1 MKKYQ
6 VFVSSTYTDL
16 IEERAA
22 VTQCLLDMN
31 CIPVGMEQFPASNM
45 KQMDYIKMMLDDC
58 DYYILILAGRYGS
71 CDSDGIGFT
80 EKEYD
85 YALSQ
90 RIPVMSFLKD
100 DIGVIPNDKCEKT
113 EKGQKQLEEFR
124 AKVSKDRIVRYYS
137 DIGNL
142 KADVAVSLSQCIRD
156 FPRVGWVRAKEV
168 TVDNVVSEVLA
179 TQQAQAQAQV
189 QAQVHGHKTF
199 RGVFSFAYSD
209 NDGKFTIGSGNHT
222 FVTHWSKASD
232 KSIHAYRDGV
242 EAIARVKGPTEL
254 QDELIGGFDFSSR
267 VRTPNVGDIIIW
279 RNKNGKY
286 AATKIIDIK
295 DDTRGSNRDELTCE
309 YMIYG

>member
-1 MKKYQ
+1 MGDNMKKKYQ
-6 VFVSSTYTDL
+6 VFVSSTYADL
-16 IEERAA
+16 KEERAA

-90 RIPVMSFLKD
+90 HIPVMSFLKD
-100 DIGVIPNDKCEKT
+100 DIGVIPNEKCEKT
-113 EKGQKQLEEFR
+113 ENGQKKLEEFR
-124 AKVSKDRIVRYYS
+124 AKVSKDKLVRYYS

-156 FPRVGWVRAKEV
+156 YPRVGWVRANEITDNNIVSPISTTQEV
-168 TVDNVVSEVLA
+168 YGNKA
-179 TQQAQAQAQV
+179 
-189 QAQVHGHKTF
+189 F
-199 RGVFSFAYSD
+199 RGKFIFDYSD
-209 NDGKFTIGSGNHT
+209 NDGKFTIGSGEYT
-222 FVTHWSKASD
+222 FVTRWSKASNT
-232 KSIHAYRDGV
+232 SIYAIKDNV
-242 EAIARVKGPTEL
+242 EAIARIKGPVEL
-254 QDELIGGFDFSSR
+254 QSELSGEYNFTSR
-267 VRTPNVGDIIIW
+267 VRNPNVGDIIIW

-295 DDTRGSNRDELTCE
+295 DDTRGSSHDELTCE
-309 YMIYG
+309 YIIYR